1 MKCWRSGGAAAA
13 LMFFAYLG
21 FEDIVNIAEET
32 KNPTKNL
39 PRALILSVLITA
51 IFYVLVALSAVSLA
65 DWKALGDS
73 DAPLA
78 YAASKA
84 MGDTAFSVMS
94 YIALFATAN
103 TVLIISIVG
112 SRMIYGMAKDGALP
126 PILSKVHPKRR
137 TPWIAVVC
145 VMIFSMLLILL
156 GDIGLVAGI
165 TSFGVF
171 ITFAFVNLSLI
182 WLRYKKPKPKRSFK
196 APINIGKFPVI
207 AFLGLASCALMVTQF
222 DLNVVLFGT
231 FVVGLGVIV
240 HRICKR
246 KIIA

>member
-1 MKCWRSGGAAAA
+1 
-13 LMFFAYLG
+13 
-21 FEDIVNIAEET
+21 
-32 KNPTKNL
+32 
-39 PRALILSVLITA
+39 
-51 IFYVLVALSAVSLA
+51 
-65 DWKALGDS
+65 
-73 DAPLA
+73 
-78 YAASKA
+78 
-84 MGDTAFSVMS
+84 MS

-112 SRMIYGMAKDGALP
+112 SRMIYGMAKDGAFP

-145 VMIFSMLLILL
+145 VMFLSMFFVLL
-156 GDIGLVAGI
+156 GDIELVASI

-182 WLRYKKPKPKRSFK
+182 WLRYKKPKLKRSFK

-207 AFLGLASCALMVTQF
+207 AFLGLVSCALMVTQF

-231 FVVGLGVIV
+231 FVIGLGVIG
-240 HRICKR
+240 HRILKQ